1 MPPSVFWPFF
11 GCLLRWDTACR
22 SWWPF
27 LAFTGSCCVFLY
39 RLLGTKD
46 RFSLLPVLLFADF
59 FAALTFSFLKFVL
72 PLSAREILCLFKVL
86 SHAHW
91 SYWQVPE
98 LKCSSTR
105 RRIAAGWRSTPARES
120 LILKPPRP
128 CLASRMF
135 SAKKLNVLMC
145 TCLFSLNRL
154 FYLYNK

>member
-1 MPPSVFWPFF
+1 MPPLVFWPFF
-11 GCLLRWDTACR
+11 GCLLMWDTACQ

-91 SYWQVPE
+91 SYWQVPK
-98 LKCSSTR
+98 LKCSSTLQRTNVWRIAQELYKLLYNSCAIRQMFVR
-105 RRIAAGWRSTPARES
+105 RRVEEHSGPGIAYT
-120 LILKPPRP
+120 
-128 CLASRMF
+128 
-135 SAKKLNVLMC
+135 
-145 TCLFSLNRL
+145 
-154 FYLYNK
+154 